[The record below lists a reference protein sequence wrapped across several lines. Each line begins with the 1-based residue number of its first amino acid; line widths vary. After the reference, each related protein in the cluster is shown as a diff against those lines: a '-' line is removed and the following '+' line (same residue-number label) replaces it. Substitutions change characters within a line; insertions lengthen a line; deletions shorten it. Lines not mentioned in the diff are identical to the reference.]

1 MGERKDL
8 GIGTLLH
15 APEWVAQ
22 VYSEAARAGPLI
34 RNRHPVEHHRVFT
47 KPSPLFASRTRTP
60 SETQPYYVAV
70 QTTHAFAFYFYSSPT
85 RSMQPIAATM
95 GRLRYAFV
103 GAVAL
108 SLVLLIIAAPA
119 PAIADTLSKRDVKEI
134 AGDLKGA
141 LKEAKVDYKEVKV
154 DLIGDFKSGD
164 MTKSE
169 YKEDLS
175 AAKDD
180 YREVAVAT
188 KAGLKGLKTV
198 YKAKT
203 DVGDT
208 DALRTSINTAIED
221 PTLNPLDLVNTII
234 ADIESASPS
243 TPSPP
248 PPEVNATVPAPPP
261 PQEVNGTVPAPPP
274 PPEVNGTVPA
284 PSPPPEVN
292 GTVPAGRRLLF

>member
-1 MGERKDL
+1 MTK
-8 GIGTLLH
+8 
-15 APEWVAQ
+15 
-22 VYSEAARAGPLI
+22 SE
-34 RNRHPVEHHRVFT
+34 
-47 KPSPLFASRTRTP
+47 
-60 SETQPYYVAV
+60 
-70 QTTHAFAFYFYSSPT
+70 
-85 RSMQPIAATM
+85 
-95 GRLRYAFV
+95 
-103 GAVAL
+103 
-108 SLVLLIIAAPA
+108 
-119 PAIADTLSKRDVKEI
+119 
-134 AGDLKGA
+134 
-141 LKEAKVDYKEVKV
+141 YKE
-154 DLIGDFKSGD
+154 DLSAAKDDFPVIVLGCTQVFLD

-243 TPSPP
+243 T
-248 PPEVNATVPAPPP
+248 
-261 PQEVNGTVPAPPP
+261 
-274 PPEVNGTVPA
+274 
-284 PSPPPEVN
+284 
-292 GTVPAGRRLLF
+292 